1 MIRRVPILLLVA
13 AVVAMVAVTYTHA
26 ASVKSIILAEVD
38 PGGTNGTVAS
48 FYDELTPE
56 QKAQFASNF
65 DDGQGYFISP
75 VATVTWTA
83 DGVRYTETTK
93 IFIVPVDGGAVVVP
107 MSVTCSH
114 SGCANACSPDG
125 CAPTGEG
132 KDVSCSGATCSGTEC
147 GSQNP
152 TCSKT
157 SSTAKASFLMFGSV

>member
-1 MIRRVPILLLVA
+1 MLAGVA
-13 AVVAMVAVTYTHA
+13 SAQA

-38 PGGTNGTVAS
+38 PGGENGTVVS

-83 DGVRYTETTK
+83 DGIQYTETTK

-125 CAPTGEG
+125 CTPTGEG
-132 KDVSCSGATCSGTEC
+132 KNVSCSGATCSGTEC

-157 SSTAKASFLMFGSV
+157 SSTAKTSFLMFGSV